1 MRSAWAL
8 GRSRSH
14 LGPRGRR
21 QIDSMSGGIHGSF
34 TPQDGHTVASR
45 ATSVVHS
52 RQGTGSAATSVLCQK
67 VEEGYVLDPRPSAY
81 PGWPLNSGRRGEPA
95 LVVG

>member
-8 GRSRSH
+8 GRSSSH

-52 RQGTGSAATSVLCQK
+52 RRGRCQPLLRSFARKSKRVTSLT
-67 VEEGYVLDPRPSAY
+67 LDLRHIPD
-81 PGWPLNSGRRGEPA
+81 GL
-95 LVVG
+95 